1 MNPKVCYNGIRIQKE
16 SIIMKRSE
24 ILEIQYDIF
33 NRMRDH
39 WQDFEKESLP
49 VVLDMILNE
58 IYHEQL
64 EAFDKENL

>member
-1 MNPKVCYNGIRIQKE
+1 
-16 SIIMKRSE
+16 MKRSE

-39 WQDFEKESLP
+39 WQDFEKEGLP
-49 VVLDMILNE
+49 IALDMILDE
-58 IYHEQL
+58 IYREQL

>member
-1 MNPKVCYNGIRIQKE
+1 
-16 SIIMKRSE
+16 MKRSE